1 MEIGVYL
8 EIDFLSKLQKKG
20 DLSMRETPKP
30 FEVYRH
36 FKGNMYQ
43 ILTIAADSETG
54 KPCVVYQALYGDYKV
69 YVRDLAMFLSETDKE
84 KCPDASQMYR
94 FEKVTPQAEVKVQS
108 ESVAETL
115 PIAEVTGRA
124 EGAEPTEA
132 AQPEQ
137 APDPAVL
144 EYLEAESVDARLNIL
159 ASLHHRI
166 TDEMINTMAV
176 VTDVEINEG
185 PVETR
190 YQELKNCLLMKQ
202 KFEKQR
208 Y

>member
-1 MEIGVYL
+1 
-8 EIDFLSKLQKKG
+8 
-20 DLSMRETPKP
+20 MRETPKP

-54 KPCVVYQALYGDYKV
+54 KPCVVYQALYGEYKV
-69 YVRDLAMFLSETDKE
+69 YVRDLAIFLSETDSTKY
-84 KCPDASQMYR
+84 PDASQMYR
-94 FEKVTPQAEVKVQS
+94 FEKVTPQAEMAQELPKEEVKVQGEVAMRS
-108 ESVAETL
+108 EASPQPETETQ
-115 PIAEVTGRA
+115 P
-124 EGAEPTEA
+124 EA
-132 AQPEQ
+132 APQQEL
-137 APDPAVL
+137 DPGVL
-144 EYLEAESVDARLNIL
+144 EYLDAESVDARLNIL

-166 TDEMINTMAV
+166 TDEMINTLAV

-185 PVETR
+185 PVEVR
-190 YQELKNCLLMKQ
+190 YQELKNCLQMKQ

>member
-1 MEIGVYL
+1 
-8 EIDFLSKLQKKG
+8 
-20 DLSMRETPKP
+20 MRENPKP

-36 FKGNMYQ
+36 FKGNKYQ
-43 ILTIAADSETG
+43 ILTLATDSEDGRTH
-54 KPCVVYQALYGDYKV
+54 VVYQAMYGEFKV
-69 YVRDLAMFLSETDKE
+69 YVRELGMFMSETDRE
-84 KCPDASQMYR
+84 KYPDCTQKYR
-94 FEKVTPQAEVKVQS
+94 FEKVESTAREAVVAPETVSSPEPKEREATAPAPVTDEQPQ
-108 ESVAETL
+108 L
-115 PIAEVTGRA
+115 
-124 EGAEPTEA
+124 
-132 AQPEQ
+132 
-137 APDPAVL
+137 DPAVL

-159 ASLHHRI
+159 AAVHHRI

-185 PVETR
+185 PVELR

>member
-1 MEIGVYL
+1 
-8 EIDFLSKLQKKG
+8 
-20 DLSMRETPKP
+20 MRQTPKP

-43 ILTIAADSETG
+43 ILAIAADSETG
-54 KPCVVYQALYGDYKV
+54 KPCVVYQAMYGEFKI
-69 YVRDLAMFLSETDKE
+69 YVRDLEMFLSETDKE
-84 KCPDASQMYR
+84 KYPQAGQQYR
-94 FEKVTPQAEVKVQS
+94 FEKVTAQEP
-108 ESVAETL
+108 SVS
-115 PIAEVTGRA
+115 A
-124 EGAEPTEA
+124 EGAPESALQIKEDRSA
-132 AQPEQ
+132 DFQPEETETEI
-137 APDPAVL
+137 DPAVL

-159 ASLHHRI
+159 TSLHHRI
-166 TDEMINTMAV
+166 TDEMITTMAV
-176 VTDVEINEG
+176 VSDFEINEG

>member
-1 MEIGVYL
+1 
-8 EIDFLSKLQKKG
+8 
-20 DLSMRETPKP
+20 MRENPKP

-36 FKGNMYQ
+36 FKGNRYQ
-43 ILTIAADSETG
+43 ILTLAVDSEDG
-54 KPCVVYQALYGDYKV
+54 RACVVYQALYGDYKV
-69 YVRDLAMFLSETDKE
+69 YVRDLEMFMSETDMTKY
-84 KCPDASQMYR
+84 PDCSQKYR
-94 FEKVTPQAEVKVQS
+94 FEKVTAAMAEPVEKQQDANVETAPEMQAAEVD
-108 ESVAETL
+108 A
-115 PIAEVTGRA
+115 AEV
-124 EGAEPTEA
+124 
-132 AQPEQ
+132 QPEPQ
-137 APDPAVL
+137 LDPAVL
-144 EYLEAESVDARLNIL
+144 EYLEAETVDARLNIL

-185 PVETR
+185 PVEQR

>member
-1 MEIGVYL
+1 
-8 EIDFLSKLQKKG
+8 
-20 DLSMRETPKP
+20 MRQTPKP

-43 ILTIAADSETG
+43 ILAIAADSETG
-54 KPCVVYQALYGDYKV
+54 KPCVVYQAMYGEFKI
-69 YVRDLAMFLSETDKE
+69 YVRDLEMFLSETDKE
-84 KCPDASQMYR
+84 KYPQAGQQYR
-94 FEKVTPQAEVKVQS
+94 FEKITVQES
-108 ESVAETL
+108 AASVEFNQESVLQINEDCSADL
-115 PIAEVTGRA
+115 
-124 EGAEPTEA
+124 
-132 AQPEQ
+132 QPEETETEI
-137 APDPAVL
+137 DPAVL

-159 ASLHHRI
+159 TSLHHRI
-166 TDEMINTMAV
+166 TDEMITTMAV
-176 VTDVEINEG
+176 VSDFEINEG

>member
-1 MEIGVYL
+1 
-8 EIDFLSKLQKKG
+8 
-20 DLSMRETPKP
+20 MRETPKP

-54 KPCVVYQALYGDYKV
+54 KSCVVYQALYGEYKV
-69 YVRDLAMFLSETDKE
+69 YVRDLAMFLSETDSTKYPE
-84 KCPDASQMYR
+84 ASQMYR
-94 FEKVTPQAEVKVQS
+94 FEKVTPQAE
-108 ESVAETL
+108 AETQPEML
-115 PIAEVTGRA
+115 PQAGTETQPEMVSQAET
-124 EGAEPTEA
+124 ETQPEA
-132 AQPEQ
+132 APQQEL
-137 APDPAVL
+137 DPGVL
-144 EYLEAESVDARLNIL
+144 EYLDAESVDARLNIL

-166 TDEMINTMAV
+166 TDEMINTLAV

-185 PVETR
+185 PVEVR
-190 YQELKNCLLMKQ
+190 YQELKNCLQMKQ